1 MKATFVLTLRNWSI
15 GFGFPG
21 GIAVAV
27 LYLGPLTDEELQ
39 WFASQALPDE
49 GWRWARSVARLLAGE
64 PPRPW
69 KARTP

>member
-27 LYLGPLTDEELQ
+27 LYLGPLIVWLDKKAAQ
-39 WFASQALPDE
+39 KPVSP
-49 GWRWARSVARLLAGE
+49 S
-64 PPRPW
+64 RPEQ
-69 KARTP
+69 T

>member
-1 MKATFVLTLRNWSI
+1 MIPPMEIPVRVPRDGVMAEVCFHQ
-15 GFGFPG
+15 
-21 GIAVAV
+21 
-27 LYLGPLTDEELQ
+27 LTDEELQ